1 MIVPPLAKTLAPI
14 FSRPWLESYGSIQI
28 DLQNSSKT
36 AMVQMTRASW
46 DQHGSHTERE

>member
-14 FSRPWLESYGSIQI
+14 FSRSWLESYGSIQI
-28 DLQNSSKT
+28 VLQNPSKS

-46 DQHGSHTERE
+46 TIIGSHTERR